1 MAGSYKAYGASRAL
15 KPSLPNYE
23 ATVRGMHV
31 SFGPDTALS
40 LSPFL
45 SPLPNTSVYSSRTS
59 ELKGSCL
66 PSVARETVAP
76 AREAMAGREP
86 VPVYPEVGEELGLRV
101 LVRSP
106 APPWVTLSPSCVV
119 RGQVGEQLSCGAL
132 GNSSS
137 LSTRCFIYMR
147 WEGLGQNLPGR

>member
-1 MAGSYKAYGASRAL
+1 MDPVAGSYKAYGASRAL

-45 SPLPNTSVYSSRTS
+45 SPLPTTSVYSSS
-59 ELKGSCL
+59 ELEGSCL
-66 PSVARETVAP
+66 PSVARE
-76 AREAMAGREP
+76 AMAGREP
-86 VPVYPEVGEELGLRV
+86 APVYPEVGEELGLRV
-101 LVRSP
+101 LVPSP
-106 APPWVTLSPSCVV
+106 SPPWVTLSPSCLV
-119 RGQVGEQLSCGAL
+119 RGRVGEQLSCGAL

-137 LSTRCFIYMR
+137 RSTRCFIYMR
-147 WEGLGQNLPGR
+147 REGLGQNLPC